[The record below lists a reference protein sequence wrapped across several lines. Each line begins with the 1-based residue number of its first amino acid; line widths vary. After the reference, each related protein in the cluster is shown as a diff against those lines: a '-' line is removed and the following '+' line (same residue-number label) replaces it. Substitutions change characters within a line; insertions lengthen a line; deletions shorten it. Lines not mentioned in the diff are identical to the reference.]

1 MHGNLHGGHE
11 GNARALQPNMVIITL
26 SRWAS
31 STLGNIP
38 APLGFCSSRPDE
50 LTFAFL
56 PCLQLIS
63 GW

>member
-1 MHGNLHGGHE
+1 MHGNLYGGHD
-11 GNARALQPNMVIITL
+11 GNAMALQPNMVITL

-31 STLGNIP
+31 LILGNIP
-38 APLGFCSSRPDE
+38 APLGFCSSSPDE
-50 LTFAFL
+50 LTFTFL